1 MRTISWASGLGSN
14 VPLDQFT
21 DDEVF
26 QFYANACAT
35 ALCIGH
41 QKGHMNELLAETYK
55 AELIDRGLI
64 PIENASKQGIF
75 NGKGTY

>member
-1 MRTISWASGLGSN
+1 MNTISWANGLGSN